1 METMEVTCIMANIMV
16 SLIGYTFKA
25 VVFAAIAY
33 AGIILGKKFRDS
45 KDAGRA
51 VESQE
56 GK

>member
-1 METMEVTCIMANIMV
+1 MTEVAV

-25 VVFAAIAY
+25 IVFAVIAY

-45 KDAGRA
+45 KDAGKA

-56 GK
+56 SK

>member
-1 METMEVTCIMANIMV
+1 MTKVII
-16 SLIGYTFKA
+16 SLLAYTFKA
-25 VVFAAIAY
+25 IVFAVIAY